1 MGSFVYFPV
10 FGIRFFFFF
19 FEHSYLF
26 IFNFIL
32 FFNFTIL
39 YWFCHISKWI
49 RHRYTCVPHPSFDW
63 IFVVIAFRLEGSHA
77 GKPERESLQREKMLK
92 PLNWSYA
99 FQRLIYSWLISLILF
114 YMSGVKIW
122 DDILVLSFSASLS
135 LLNHLLF
142 LLLIYIFIFIMY
154 PSDC

>member
-1 MGSFVYFPV
+1 MFIFLCLGSV
-10 FGIRFFFFF
+10 FFFFF
-19 FEHSYLF
+19 FLHSYFF

-32 FFNFTIL
+32 
-39 YWFCHISKWI
+39 FCHISKWI